1 MLLLSDAR
9 IIICY
14 NCHIKYVF
22 VSIFGSRSC
31 SLGLRINP
39 TKSGTDTPAFS

>member
-1 MLLLSDAR
+1 MFLLSDAG

-14 NCHIKYVF
+14 NYLIKYAF

-39 TKSGTDTPAFS
+39 TKNGTDTPAFS